1 MKPMVSTQRL
11 RNIIDERR
19 ERLGMLPKASLKKK
33 GRRSTNRVLSA
44 IILVAFLFSAATMF
58 ILSPTVTRSIVS
70 LDNNMYMVMGVGSRE
85 KNKMKKSKSQKNN
98 PLDGKTAMMNNH
110 ESDRQPPTL
119 PPEAPRSTISD
130 LVTWMLSKND
140 KDVGT
145 QHAALPRFN
154 DSPTVSLEF
163 SPGTLSLTHA
173 QTLQHCFADPNFYIK
188 HVQGNRN
195 DGSNVP
201 VSYSGKHKLAY
212 VMLPKSG
219 SSTAR
224 YMLKDKFHASETSLN
239 LQPGSFRKG
248 GHMAGVEVISFVR
261 DPLSRFF
268 SQYDE
273 AYVRTAPWQK
283 GSNAFYVDPDT
294 KKQRTPH
301 PFPYLFDNI
310 HSYHDYEDV
319 FCPIASRKS
328 RKDCIFRQSA
338 ENGTLA
344 RRLERFV
351 GEYDGRDPFDVQ

>member
-1 MKPMVSTQRL
+1 
-11 RNIIDERR
+11 
-19 ERLGMLPKASLKKK
+19 
-33 GRRSTNRVLSA
+33 
-44 IILVAFLFSAATMF
+44 
-58 ILSPTVTRSIVS
+58 
-70 LDNNMYMVMGVGSRE
+70 
-85 KNKMKKSKSQKNN
+85 
-98 PLDGKTAMMNNH
+98 MNNH
-110 ESDRQPPTL
+110 ETEQQPPTL

-140 KDVGT
+140 KDAGT

-154 DSPTVSLEF
+154 DSPATSSLEF

-173 QTLQHCFADPNFYIK
+173 QTLQHCFADPNVYIK

-201 VSYSGKHKLAY
+201 VSFTGKHKLAY

-224 YMLKDKFHASETSLN
+224 YMLKDKFQASETSLN
-239 LQPGSFRKG
+239 LQPGSFEKG
-248 GHMAGVEVISFVR
+248 GQMAGVEVVSFVR

-294 KKQRTPH
+294 KEQRTPH

-351 GEYDGRDPFDVQ
+351 GDYDGRDPFDVQ